1 MNINGGFSFLVFL
14 SQVNEWVNSMNG
26 QQALQSYFASAAAV
40 LSAISPI
47 ISALASVVMNE
58 LYPSFADFVSQAAPG
73 VEELFSGMAEWIQPI
88 LDKLPEFGE
97 ALGEVIGAIDFES
110 LGKTFA
116 TVMDIFTTVVLPVL
130 ETITPY
136 IDEIVIA
143 IGILV
148 GAIEGI
154 GLVLTVI
161 EAGPIALIV
170 AAIGAVVLAVTT
182 AYRESETFRNIL
194 DGIGNFLKE
203 TFISIIQ
210 TVIDLWIFWCTAMS
224 LAGLAIKLLWDKL
237 WEIGSSIVGWVS
249 GRIQDF
255 TNFKNETTH
264 NIRILKEKVVSYSSH
279 LKDEVIAKFK
289 DLKDNAVQEFEDLK
303 AKVTEKV
310 DMLNNGVQNAVN
322 GVKEFFTGMGDKAGE
337 TKDRVSDAMSGAK
350 DKLSSSFGKL
360 GGKISENSQKL
371 LGWDVSAARSS
382 ADMKIKCREILRSR
396 ATAVRPIW
404 TNSRLLLTWDSTW

>member
-203 TFISIIQ
+203 SFINIIQ
-210 TVIDLWIFWCTAMS
+210 TVIDLWNFWCAAMS
-224 LAGLAIKLLWDKL
+224 LVGTAIKFLWDKL
-237 WEIGSSIVGWVS
+237 WEVGSSIVGWVS
-249 GRIQDF
+249 DRIEDF
-255 TNFKNETTH
+255 SRFKDETVLK
-264 NIRILKEKVVSYSSH
+264 ISLLKEK
-279 LKDEVIAKFK
+279 
-289 DLKDNAVQEFEDLK
+289 
-303 AKVTEKV
+303 
-310 DMLNNGVQNAVN
+310 
-322 GVKEFFTGMGDKAGE
+322 
-337 TKDRVSDAMSGAK
+337 
-350 DKLSSSFGKL
+350 
-360 GGKISENSQKL
+360 
-371 LGWDVSAARSS
+371 SS
-382 ADMKIKCREILRSR
+382 ATSSILKMGLLRKWLSLRTVPFKNSEISKLKSPKRSTR
-396 ATAVRPIW
+396 
-404 TNSRLLLTWDSTW
+404 